1 MTIASDRYEQHEHEE
16 IRRRALLNLFGQV
29 EELGDAREVDGE
41 RHEVL
46 VYRWL
51 GTGSTHWSTCYT
63 KVHHIGQDKRILG
76 TTGRQGTPVA
86 IRKGDR
92 GRVRPR
98 PSGTPLELQWPA
110 KAALAW

>member
-1 MTIASDRYEQHEHEE
+1 MTIAGDHYEQHEHED

-51 GTGSTHWSTCYT
+51 DTGSTHWSTCYT

-86 IRKGDR
+86 NRNG
-92 GRVRPR
+92 RPR
-98 PSGTPLELQWPA
+98 ARETTAERNATRLQWPA